1 MLIGKCTWAKHI
13 RIVPGPWK
21 KGLRFFPC
29 DASAVRAV
37 HKNTKTNGV
46 QHPFVWVPLGM
57 YELMLHS
64 SSQRLFSILL
74 SPKDKRQK
82 RGELRIPLQ
91 EAGKAIFFKVMFNG
105 MMSRCS
111 L

>member
-1 MLIGKCTWAKHI
+1 MLIGKCTWATHI

-21 KGLRFFPC
+21 KGVRFFPG

>member
-1 MLIGKCTWAKHI
+1 MLTGKRTWATHV
-13 RIVPGPWK
+13 RIVPGPWQ

-37 HKNTKTNGV
+37 RKNTKTNGV
-46 QHPFVWVPLGM
+46 QHAFVWVPLGI

-64 SSQRLFSILL
+64 SSQRLFSTLL
-74 SPKDKRQK
+74 PPKDKRQK

-91 EAGKAIFFKVMFNG
+91 EAGKAIFFKMMFNG